1 MVHFVLTIQFILT
14 FASDRALLYG
24 NKAFSIL
31 VLSTKKQHSSFLKK
45 GFVFK
50 KICFKVK
57 VLKSFKIFT
66 YFLKKH
72 VNLLNSGLF
81 WNSLGF
87 FFRRI
92 YALSVGFKMKKH
104 FPKTNPNFAVK
115 LAERSNHSFLPSIL
129 WVTFFNFQTSELF
142 YVTIECVKLNWLCKR
157 MKKVRSSQADVL
169 VLSWVIRS

>member
-1 MVHFVLTIQFILT
+1 MVHFVFTIQFILT
-14 FASDRALLYG
+14 FASDRAVLYG

-31 VLSTKKQHSSFLKK
+31 VLSTKKRYSSFLKK

-72 VNLLNSGLF
+72 ANLLNSGLF

-87 FFRRI
+87 FYRRI

-115 LAERSNHSFLPSIL
+115 LAVLPFIFTVYFMSHVFQFSNICALLRDNRMYKI
-129 WVTFFNFQTSELF
+129 
-142 YVTIECVKLNWLCKR
+142 KLT
-157 MKKVRSSQADVL
+157 V
-169 VLSWVIRS
+169 